1 MDVASYKHMG
11 MCIDRY
17 MRKDKHYRVLDI
29 GSRVVVEGHLDHRA
43 LLEDYDVDYVG
54 ADLNPGPNVDVVMT
68 KPYRI
73 PLKSNS
79 VDVVMTNQ
87 VFEHVPFPWVTF
99 YEMCRVVKPGGLL
112 FVIAPSRGHVH
123 GHYDIWRFYPDSM
136 RAFAA
141 WTRVDVIE
149 KYTDIPPSL
158 SGTNRLDYAAI
169 DTENRYWGHAVG
181 VMRKPKKWSKLVRL
195 MGGLSVLWANH
206 IGSLEHVASPRPD
219 RARRMLSGA
228 ARRT

>member
-1 MDVASYKHMG
+1 

-17 MRKDKHYRVLDI
+17 LRRDQHYKVVDL
-29 GSRVVVEGHLDHRA
+29 GSRVVVAGHLDHRS
-43 LLEDYDVDYVG
+43 LLEGYDVDYVG
-54 ADLNPGPNVDVVMT
+54 VDINAGPNVDVVMR

-123 GHYDIWRFYPDSM
+123 GAYDVWRFYPDAM

-141 WTRVDVIE
+141 WARVDIVE
-149 KYTDIPPSL
+149 KYTDIPPRLPNS
-158 SGTNRLDYAAI
+158 NRLDYASI

-181 VMRKPKKWSKLVRL
+181 VMRKPKRWSRAVRA
-195 MGGLSVLWANH
+195 MGEASVLWANR
-206 IGSLEHVASPRPD
+206 IGGLDGIASPRPD
-219 RARRMLSGA
+219 RQRRLLSGVTTPA
-228 ARRT
+228 P